1 VQECKVFDRA
11 VASTDPSDPNRWNE
25 VASQLPGKTAE
36 EGMDHY
42 DHVGKLLQKH
52 GAGCTDIPQGLDGG
66 GKGKGKDKN
75 KIQTHGQSWSEDEH
89 RRFLEGLETYG
100 RGDWRNISKHCVVTR
115 TPTQVASHAQKFFLR
130 QGAQSK
136 KDKRRS
142 SIHDITQNQ
151 VCALAGRILYSTF
164 DPHMAESGATRV
176 ADRLPVACPASEPC
190 GTVCRAGCVDGCRK
204 GGGGGRPCLEEGEG
218 KGLGQGSA
226 YPKGCQ

>member
-25 VASQLPGKTAE
+25 VASKLPGKTAE
-36 EGMDHY
+36 EGMEHY

-151 VCALAGRILYSTF
+151 VRARLLTRF
-164 DPHMAESGATRV
+164 HFRPPHGIIQHHL
-176 ADRLPVACPASEPC
+176 DR
-190 GTVCRAGCVDGCRK
+190 
-204 GGGGGRPCLEEGEG
+204 
-218 KGLGQGSA
+218 
-226 YPKGCQ
+226 